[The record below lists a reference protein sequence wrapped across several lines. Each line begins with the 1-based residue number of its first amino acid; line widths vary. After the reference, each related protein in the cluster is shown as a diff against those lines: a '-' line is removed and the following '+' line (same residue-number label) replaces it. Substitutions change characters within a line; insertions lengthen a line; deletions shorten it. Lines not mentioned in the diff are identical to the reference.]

1 MNEQP
6 LTQEYCL
13 QLIEDYKNGKADGTT
28 HKYCELAT
36 FLDVNPVTISRWRAV
51 RKMSEKT
58 MRQIAFFCCKSAGGS
73 VRNEDTEDKT
83 AAKIS
88 AILDA
93 IMVSDMCAE
102 CKIKAYNIIK
112 GIE

>member
-1 MNEQP
+1 MDEP
-6 LTQEYCL
+6 KLTQEYCL
-13 QLIEDYKNGKADGTT
+13 RLIDDYINGRADGSRHTN
-28 HKYCELAT
+28 KELAV
-36 FLDVNPVTISRWRAV
+36 FLDVNPVTILKWRAES
-51 RKMSEKT
+51 RMSDKT
-58 MRQIAFFCCKSAGGS
+58 MRQIAFFCRKPAGGS
-73 VRNEDTEDKT
+73 VRNENTEDKT

-88 AILDA
+88 AILDS